1 MMMSVSFAAGLYD
14 AEAQGGLSPSY
25 ARFSLL
31 DKYVTSP
38 KPRPRIAF
46 TTPDRMRERVR
57 RRQQQGSTSCG
68 GSRLK
73 SPFASAAD
81 ILPVHDTSPQGMVD
95 VEWLTLDNGGGN
107 PQRRRDQ
114 LSGVGFDGAPDSLFS
129 RPGTPLASNGGGLDF
144 APHTPHLRASPA
156 QQREEEE
163 GGGGQEEHTM
173 FYSGAVNMLRPL
185 SPPYRVSSPAQA
197 LAGLSSAS
205 ALCSRPRSRPSTTRA
220 SARAAAMTG
229 SSSSSSSSS
238 LGASRAGLALS
249 RPATAAAAVAVSPAA
264 AVDARDSV
272 GLGGGLGAARRE
284 ASLLR
289 PFTTGAVQ
297 LTGSRRWAPVVGAM
311 SLRAANSVQS
321 MAPSPTI
328 APPWRQPR
336 ALERPIR
343 GPQDVHTAFEH
354 ICSAGS
360 AAKLAARPKRA
371 PYSAPRP
378 RARRQTRRRD
388 KRAGRSASGGS
399 AGSAGS
405 AIGAAGEGCAGVR
418 TTPLSWDYRARP
430 LSPPAALQPRGS
442 LDTGG
447 TKLASDA
454 AGEAGAVGVDPP
466 PLLADAPEAPP
477 PLLCAE
483 GGVGGSVESVSGATT
498 HSAAAAIGA
507 AQDSAPS
514 SPRQGQGIEDA
525 PVLQFASVQSLAS
538 VDDAET
544 EAGAEAGTPPTSDA

>member
-1 MMMSVSFAAGLYD
+1 
-14 AEAQGGLSPSY
+14 
-25 ARFSLL
+25 
-31 DKYVTSP
+31 
-38 KPRPRIAF
+38 
-46 TTPDRMRERVR
+46 
-57 RRQQQGSTSCG
+57 
-68 GSRLK
+68 
-73 SPFASAAD
+73 
-81 ILPVHDTSPQGMVD
+81 
-95 VEWLTLDNGGGN
+95 
-107 PQRRRDQ
+107 
-114 LSGVGFDGAPDSLFS
+114 
-129 RPGTPLASNGGGLDF
+129 
-144 APHTPHLRASPA
+144 
-156 QQREEEE
+156 
-163 GGGGQEEHTM
+163 M

-220 SARAAAMTG
+220 SDRAAAMTG
-229 SSSSSSSSS
+229 SSSR
-238 LGASRAGLALS
+238 GASRAGLPLS
-249 RPATAAAAVAVSPAA
+249 RPTTAAAAAAASPAA

-272 GLGGGLGAARRE
+272 GLGGGLGATRRE

-297 LTGSRRWAPVVGAM
+297 LTGSRQWAPVVGAM

-378 RARRQTRRRD
+378 RARRQTRWRD
-388 KRAGRSASGGS
+388 KRAGRSGSGGS

-405 AIGAAGEGCAGVR
+405 AIGAAR
-418 TTPLSWDYRARP
+418 TTPLSWEYRDRP

-447 TKLASDA
+447 TKVASDA
-454 AGEAGAVGVDPP
+454 AGEAGEVGVDPP
-466 PLLADAPEAPP
+466 PLLADVPLVPP

-483 GGVGGSVESVSGATT
+483 GGVEGSGAT
-498 HSAAAAIGA
+498 SAAAAIGA
-507 AQDSAPS
+507 AQDPAPS

-525 PVLQFASVQSLAS
+525 PVLQFASVQSLTAL
-538 VDDAET
+538 DDAEHLAVET
-544 EAGAEAGTPPTSDA
+544 EAGAEAAGTPPTSDADAVGVAQWDTHN